1 MITLVTKY
9 FIAETVQRLGR
20 IMGVRVIIKN
30 AETGANVAMDLEP
43 TNSVQE
49 IIDSIAM
56 YWEKDAGAYVIR
68 KGKRLLKGE
77 QMIGD
82 LGFVENDEIELIP
95 DPEGGI

>member
-1 MITLVTKY
+1 
-9 FIAETVQRLGR
+9 
-20 IMGVRVIIKN
+20 MGVRVIIKN
-30 AETGANVAMDLEP
+30 SEIGSNVAMDLEP

-49 IIDSIAM
+49 IIDSIAT

-82 LGFVENDEIELIP
+82 LGFAENDEIELIP

>member
-1 MITLVTKY
+1 
-9 FIAETVQRLGR
+9 
-20 IMGVRVIIKN
+20 MGVRVIIKN
-30 AETGANVAMDLEP
+30 SEIGANVAMDLEP

-49 IIDSIAM
+49 IIDSIAT

-82 LGFVENDEIELIP
+82 LGFAENDEIELIP

>member
-1 MITLVTKY
+1 
-9 FIAETVQRLGR
+9 
-20 IMGVRVIIKN
+20 MGVRVIIKN
-30 AETGANVAMDLEP
+30 AESGTNVAMDLEP

-68 KGKRLLKGE
+68 KGKKLLKGE
-77 QMIGD
+77 QLIGD
-82 LGFVENDEIELIP
+82 LAFAENDEIELIP

>member
-1 MITLVTKY
+1 
-9 FIAETVQRLGR
+9 
-20 IMGVRVIIKN
+20 MGVRVIIKN

-56 YWEKDAGAYVIR
+56 YWEKDSGAYVIR
-68 KGKRLLKGE
+68 KGKKLLKGE

-82 LGFVENDEIELIP
+82 LGFAENDEIELIP
-95 DPEGGI
+95 DPEGGV

>member
-1 MITLVTKY
+1 
-9 FIAETVQRLGR
+9 
-20 IMGVRVIIKN
+20 MGVRVIIKN
-30 AETGANVAMDLEP
+30 AETGSNVAMDLEP
-43 TNSVQE
+43 SNSVQE

-68 KGKRLLKGE
+68 KGKKLLKGE

>member
-1 MITLVTKY
+1 
-9 FIAETVQRLGR
+9 
-20 IMGVRVIIKN
+20 MGVRVIIKN

-49 IIDSIAM
+49 IIDSIAT

-68 KGKRLLKGE
+68 KGKKLLKGE

-82 LGFVENDEIELIP
+82 LGFAESDEIELIP

>member
-1 MITLVTKY
+1 
-9 FIAETVQRLGR
+9 
-20 IMGVRVIIKN
+20 MGVRVIIKN
-30 AETGANVAMDLEP
+30 AETGSNVAMDLEP

-56 YWEKDAGAYVIR
+56 YWEKDSGAYVIR
-68 KGKRLLKGE
+68 KGKKLLKGE

-82 LGFVENDEIELIP
+82 LGFAENDEIELIP

>member
-1 MITLVTKY
+1 
-9 FIAETVQRLGR
+9 
-20 IMGVRVIIKN
+20 MGVRVIIKN
-30 AETGANVAMDLEP
+30 SDIGSNVAMDLEP

-49 IIDSIAM
+49 IIDSIAT

-82 LGFVENDEIELIP
+82 LGFAENDEIELIP